1 MQSSAIIQS
10 LHEVTTQY
18 HRLPAG
24 WPYFVCTVYQELRDS
39 GFEANSTTYN
49 ALISAYGKLGQ
60 LDRVLE
66 VYKDMVWRG
75 LERRCVQ
82 GRAAGQG
89 NSMRTRMWA
98 QGLVGLPQ

>member
-1 MQSSAIIQS
+1 
-10 LHEVTTQY
+10 
-18 HRLPAG
+18 
-24 WPYFVCTVYQELRDS
+24 VYQELRDS

-75 LERRCVQ
+75 LERRCVTRQLLLQQQQQQRRNGGLQ
-82 GRAAGQG
+82 GVYRC
-89 NSMRTRMWA
+89 
-98 QGLVGLPQ
+98 V